1 MARETLPGFTLRG
14 LADQTFSRTAGAP
27 LIAGNAVRVLRD
39 ARENYPV
46 WEAAIR
52 DARTSIHLEMYIIHD
67 DRVGRRFMDLLAA
80 KAREGVA
87 VRVIYDW
94 FGAGVSRMRG
104 LFRPLELAGGEA
116 RVFNPPSIKA
126 TFGFIRRNHRK
137 LLVVDGAVA
146 YIGGLCIGEAWEGIP
161 ARGRE
166 PWRDTAVEIRG
177 PAVAHAEDAF
187 IASWLWCGGDQSRLG
202 APSRVTPAAAG
213 TVSLRIVA
221 TEPFSADMLRIDLLI
236 ASVARERLWIT
247 DAYFMGHGP
256 YASALTRAAQDG
268 VDVRLLL
275 PHGSD
280 VGWTVPV
287 SRSLYRSLMDAGV
300 RIYEWTGSMMHAKSA
315 VADDRW
321 VRVGST
327 NLNINSWLGNW
338 ELDVLI
344 EDAGIAATLE
354 AHFLEDLA
362 STTAISVGPSG
373 RLMVSPPPRR
383 GRARHSARRVVR
395 EVTGVA
401 RSLSAAVTGSR
412 PLEDFEAG
420 PLLLLGTTFLVL
432 AGIGLWEPRVVA
444 WPIGGI
450 FVWVAVTM
458 LIDGWKARVRR
469 RAP

>member
-1 MARETLPGFTLRG
+1 MPPVAPSGFTRRG
-14 LADQTFSRTAGAP
+14 LADQAFSRTAGAP
-27 LIAGNAVRVLRD
+27 LITGNAVRVLRD
-39 ARENYPV
+39 ARENYPA

-52 DARTSIHLEMYIIHD
+52 EARTSIHLEMYIIHD

-104 LFRPLELAGGEA
+104 LFRSLELAGGEA

-161 ARGRE
+161 SKRVE

-177 PAVAHAEDAF
+177 PAVAHAEESF
-187 IASWLWCGGDQSRLG
+187 VESWRWCGGDLTGLG
-202 APSRVTPAAAG
+202 ADARVTPADAG
-213 TVSLRIVA
+213 TVSLRIVP
-221 TEPFSADMLRIDLLI
+221 TEPFSADMLRLDLLI

-287 SRSLYRSLMDAGV
+287 SRSLYRSLVDGGV
-300 RIYEWTGSMMHAKSA
+300 RVYEWTGSMMHAKSA

-321 VRVGST
+321 VRIGST

-338 ELDVLI
+338 ELDVVI
-344 EDAGIAATLE
+344 EDAGIAATLD
-354 AHFLEDLA
+354 AHFREDLA
-362 STTAISVGPSG
+362 STTTISVGPHG
-373 RLMVSPPPRR
+373 RLMVSPAPRR
-383 GRARHSARRVVR
+383 GRARQSARRVVR

-432 AGIGLWEPRVVA
+432 AAIGLWEPRAVA
-444 WPIGGI
+444 WPIGAL
-450 FVWVAVTM
+450 FVWIAITM
-458 LIDGWKARVRR
+458 LIDGWRARARSR
-469 RAP
+469 TP